1 MKISG
6 TGIPPVSGAGNT
18 LPPEKGGRSSAPGG
32 DAGVPGDGVEIS
44 AVSRGLAALSA
55 VNDVREELVAQI
67 LAQLS
72 AGDYLD
78 SDKLQAAV
86 LKMLNGS

>member
-6 TGIPPVSGAGNT
+6 TGIPPVSGPGNA
-18 LPPEKGGRSSAPGG
+18 LPPEKGGRSPVTG
-32 DAGVPGDGVEIS
+32 DNAGLSGDGVEIS

-55 VNDVREELVAQI
+55 MNDVREELVAQI
-67 LAQLS
+67 LAQLD
-72 AGDYLD
+72 AGEYLD

-86 LKMLNGS
+86 LKMLNGL